1 MAKRKAVKM
10 KARVVTN
17 KEIKIAKE
25 IAKQSE
31 QDYMRRILK
40 LVCYALHVQ
49 YGFGATRIGKLVNYC
64 NDEMQDAD
72 ENYWINL
79 DRLLKE
85 HIGIEFEELSLKMR
99 ITMSVKQG
107 PNNYGRRNAGRGD
120 TVERT
125 RLS

>member
-64 NDEMQDAD
+64 NDEMQDAY

-85 HIGIEFEELSLKMR
+85 HIGIEFEDENYDER
-99 ITMSVKQG
+99 EARAKQL
-107 PNNYGRRNAGRGD
+107 RQEKRWKR
-120 TVERT
+120 
-125 RLS
+125 